1 MKSIVTETF
10 AFYTFDEGLFTQQRK
25 TFCLQDG
32 FVLAIR
38 LRDLPQQEGKSI
50 LLKTEGFELSYTCK
64 NAQDKEQFCEKADRP
79 WIYANKNGVVRALEM
94 KIESISPYENEAR
107 EMVCELLVELF
118 NPVQKTAYFVYDG
131 VRVFWVYDGE
141 IVNANYP
148 FGRLVIGENIRNC
161 TALVKSWRLA
171 PLAAVRK
178 EERTQIVQKN
188 MAFYSPRG
196 YNVWAGDVM
205 SFYKDDTYRLLY
217 FYDRH
222 HHSSRYGG
230 GAHTVYQI
238 TTKDFVHWQECG
250 ELVPLDEQWKTVGT
264 GNMFFYDGKYYYVHG
279 WHTSRMVP
287 VEKTGKMLLLEKS
300 TQDEIHGASYA
311 QIAERGLI
319 PSGAN
324 FCVSC
329 DGVHFESGEYQF
341 HTVENPSVYVEK
353 DGSLTLY
360 GGYGGEGVWHAS
372 NIKGPWKRT
381 GDFAMNKSP
390 LKPSTECPCRF
401 EYNGYKYLL
410 VGGTGFWMTQKGD
423 DAFKDVAKEGYDI
436 YDGMFVPTVTQTGD
450 NRLIYAGWLR
460 GYGWGSV
467 VVHRELIQ
475 GEKGRLYMRWLP
487 ELAPQ
492 KDELEEV
499 TGDTLDD
506 KSSYY
511 IEADTTTD
519 MKQFRMTDDTH
530 IYVDAAIEA
539 PLDFDDGVNVVYSD
553 TIDSIY
559 IEEFTLKS
567 LLLSMDSTTEINVD
581 STYDAVDSVLDVQD
595 CHLQLFLTLENY
607 IPFEVM
613 GSFRFYNEND
623 SLITFNGDSTR
634 TQYDILLDCPTDI
647 VDGEV
652 VTPVENELVL
662 AIAKGDFKN
671 ISSIRKIVFT
681 ASIGKNAVPAKLTT
695 NSALRAYIGVAADV
709 SAIVDVQSLFGEEE
723 SVRTEMQFAVI
734 K

>member
-178 EERTQIVQKN
+178 EESTQIVQKN

-250 ELVPLDEQWKTVGT
+250 ELVPLDEQWKTLGT

-311 QIAERGLI
+311 QIAECGLI

-360 GGYGGEGVWHAS
+360 GGYGGEGVWRAS

-511 IEADTTTD
+511 IEAD
-519 MKQFRMTDDTH
+519 
-530 IYVDAAIEA
+530 IEPQA
-539 PLDFDDGVNVVYSD
+539 
-553 TIDSIY
+553 
-559 IEEFTLKS
+559 
-567 LLLSMDSTTEINVD
+567 STRIALRFIGER
-581 STYDAVDSVLDVQD
+581 DSVLLLDSEKQTVQISNVEKGETYPKEILPLYLRAQTEELPHKPD
-595 CHLQLFLTLENY
+595 IWGDFTLGRVDNIQQAYRLRVIIYYEPKLGASIIDAEIGGKRTLVSNRIDQTFCGISWALENAE
-607 IPFEVM
+607 I
-613 GSFRFYNEND
+613 
-623 SLITFNGDSTR
+623 
-634 TQYDILLDCPTDI
+634 
-647 VDGEV
+647 
-652 VTPVENELVL
+652 
-662 AIAKGDFKN
+662 KN
-671 ISSIRKIVFT
+671 KKIYK
-681 ASIGKNAVPAKLTT
+681 I
-695 NSALRAYIGVAADV
+695 I
-709 SAIVDVQSLFGEEE
+709 
-723 SVRTEMQFAVI
+723 
-734 K
+734 